1 LLIIAKLEYMARRS
15 EHTQAEIKEMILKA
29 AENIVAEEGVSALK
43 VRRIALDIGY
53 TVGSIYMVF
62 DNMADLI
69 WQLKARVLDD
79 LALELEKVLKKN
91 IPAEECI
98 RQLGMAYLTFA
109 ENNFFRWSLIFEI
122 STQDGENVPDWYQ
135 QKVEQMF
142 MLIEPLFL
150 QLAPGQSAERA
161 GQAARAL
168 WGGVHGVCS
177 LTLTGRLDLEKEN
190 ENTLMLLIDN
200 FVYGWVQK
208 SL

>member
-1 LLIIAKLEYMARRS
+1 
-15 EHTQAEIKEMILKA
+15 MILKA

-91 IPAEECI
+91 IPTEECI